1 MNYSSKE
8 RREKVSED
16 HPSLSIARQCRLL
29 SVARSMHYYQP
40 RKESDLNLEL
50 MKAIDAEH
58 LKHPFKG
65 VKSMTV
71 WLNKDQGHQVN
82 EKRIRRLYKLLGIE
96 GIAPKP
102 NTSKPSKEN
111 RIYPYLLKNLSISRP
126 NQVWGVDIT
135 YIPVKGGYLYL
146 VAIIDLYSRF
156 VVGWSLSN
164 TMQAEWCKA
173 TLQEAI
179 ATHGSPEILN
189 TDQGSQFTS
198 EVFTSFITSEEFGI
212 RLSMDGKGRA
222 IDNVFIERLWR
233 SLKYEHVYLNP
244 AADGLECFHGL
255 KQYFE
260 FYNHQRR
267 HSSIG
272 DEIPSMYYQ
281 QEKRA
286 VA

>member
-8 RREKVSED
+8 RRKKVSND
-16 HPSLSIARQCRLL
+16 HPSLSIAGQCRLL

-40 RKESDLNLEL
+40 KKESDLNLEL
-50 MKAIDAEH
+50 MKAIDSEH
-58 LKHPFKG
+58 LRHPFKG

-71 WLNKDQGHQVN
+71 WLNKDQGYQVN
-82 EKRIRRLYKLLGIE
+82 EKRIRRLYKVLGIE
-96 GIAPKP
+96 GMAPKP
-102 NTSKPSKEN
+102 NTSKPSKKN
-111 RIYPYLLKNLSISRP
+111 RIYPYLLKNLRISRP

-164 TMQAEWCKA
+164 TMQAEWCKE

-179 ATHGSPEILN
+179 EAHGAPEILN

-198 EVFTSFITSEEFGI
+198 EVFTSFVTSEQAGI
-212 RLSMDGKGRA
+212 RLSMDGKGRT

-244 AADGLECFHGL
+244 AEDGLECFKGL

-260 FYNHQRR
+260 FYNHERR
-267 HSSIG
+267 HSSIN
-272 DEIPSMYYQ
+272 DEIPEMYYQ
-281 QEKRA
+281 QAKK
-286 VA
+286 VAA

>member
-1 MNYSSKE
+1 VNYSSKE
-8 RREKVSED
+8 RREKVLKGHS
-16 HPSLSIARQCRLL
+16 SLSIARQCKLL

-40 RKESDLNLEL
+40 KKESKLNLEL
-50 MKAIDAEH
+50 MRVIDAEH
-58 LKHPFKG
+58 LKYPFKG

-71 WLNKDQGHQVN
+71 WLNKDQDYQVN
-82 EKRIRRLYKLLGIE
+82 EKRIRRLYKILGIE

-111 RIYPYLLKNLSISRP
+111 RIYPYLLKNLKISRP
-126 NQVWGVDIT
+126 NQVWGIDIT

-164 TMQAEWCKA
+164 TMQSEWCKV

-179 ATHGSPEILN
+179 EAHGAPDILN

-198 EVFTSFITSEEFGI
+198 EVFTSFVTSEEFGI

-233 SLKYEHVYLNP
+233 SLKYEYVYLNP
-244 AADGLECFHGL
+244 AEDGLECFKGL
-255 KQYFE
+255 KRYFE
-260 FYNHQRR
+260 FYNHERR
-267 HSSIG
+267 HSSID
-272 DEIPSMYYQ
+272 DEIPEIYY
-281 QEKRA
+281 KRA
-286 VA
+286 KKAAA

>member
-1 MNYSSKE
+1 MNHSSKE
-8 RREKVSED
+8 RREKVSDD
-16 HPSLSIARQCRLL
+16 HPSLSIARQCGLL

-40 RKESDLNLEL
+40 KKESDLNLEL

-71 WLNKDQGHQVN
+71 WLNKDQGYQVN
-82 EKRIRRLYKLLGIE
+82 EKRIRRLYKILGIE
-96 GIAPKP
+96 GLAPKP
-102 NTSKPSKEN
+102 NTSKPSKKN
-111 RIYPYLLKNLSISRP
+111 RIYPYLLKNLKITRP
-126 NQVWGVDIT
+126 NQAWGVDIT

-164 TMQAEWCKA
+164 TMQAEWCKE
-173 TLQEAI
+173 TLREAI
-179 ATHGSPEILN
+179 EAHGAPEILN

-198 EVFTSFITSEEFGI
+198 EVFTSFVTLEEFGI

-244 AADGLECFHGL
+244 AEDGLECFRGL
-255 KQYFE
+255 KRYFE
-260 FYNHQRR
+260 FYNHERR
-267 HSSIG
+267 HSSIS
-272 DEIPSMYYQ
+272 DEIPAVYYQ
-281 QEKRA
+281 QAKK
-286 VA
+286 VAA